1 MKAIMTI
8 DRFSPLL
15 VATVTLAS
23 LIGGG
28 LAVGYVLWAG
38 IEMSIHG
45 YVAIFLG
52 TFFTALVG
60 FGLGLAM
67 HISQVR
73 DEAAEARLN
82 RSRLGE
88 TRLDE

>member
-1 MKAIMTI
+1 MKI
-8 DRFSPLL
+8 DRFSPWLI
-15 VATVTLAS
+15 ATVTLAA

-38 IEMSIHG
+38 FEMSMHG

-73 DEAAEARLN
+73 DEAAEERLHRARG
-82 RSRLGE
+82 SE
-88 TRLDE
+88 PRLDE

>member
-1 MKAIMTI
+1 MTI
-8 DRFSPLL
+8 DRFSPGLI
-15 VATVTLAS
+15 ATVTLVSLAS
-23 LIGGG
+23 GG
-28 LAVGYVLWAG
+28 LVIGYLLWTG

-45 YVAIFLG
+45 YLAIFLG

-73 DEAAEARLN
+73 DEAAEDRLN
-82 RSRLGE
+82 E
-88 TRLDE
+88 TRMSERQLDE

>member
-1 MKAIMTI
+1 MTI
-8 DRFSPLL
+8 DRFSPGLI
-15 VATVTLAS
+15 ATVTLVSLAS
-23 LIGGG
+23 GG
-28 LAVGYVLWAG
+28 LVIGYLLWAG

-45 YVAIFLG
+45 YLAIFLG

-73 DEAAEARLN
+73 DEAAEDRLN
-82 RSRLGE
+82 Q
-88 TRLDE
+88 TRMSERQLDE

>member
-1 MKAIMTI
+1 MTI
-8 DRFSPLL
+8 DRFSPGLI
-15 VATVTLAS
+15 ATVTLVS
-23 LIGGG
+23 LAGGG
-28 LAVGYVLWAG
+28 LVIGYLLWTG

-45 YVAIFLG
+45 YLAIFLG

-73 DEAAEARLN
+73 DEAAEDRLN
-82 RSRLGE
+82 E
-88 TRLDE
+88 TRMSERQLDE